1 MASDIGTL
9 LDIIGYYSSTPK
21 PYDIYRSTD
30 FNLSSIIII
39 VTTYFALLLLLTLTP
54 SFTIFCYFYL
64 AMLLHAAVTPC
75 SFVFEL
81 CFSIGLLGPRWPL
94 PLSVDLHLTLLA
106 LYRLVVLSRSLL
118 TPFSSSSLPSYIL
131 AFVCCHIVPSCIA
144 IAIAILHWLTLRTMN
159 PQTITVYVYI
169 VLPILPTLHFLFD
182 VD

>member
-9 LDIIGYYSSTPK
+9 LDIIGYYPSTPK

-54 SFTIFCYFYL
+54 SFTILCYFYL

-81 CFSIGLLGPRWPL
+81 CSRSDSLALLGLYLPL
-94 PLSVDLHLTLLA
+94 PLSVDLHLTLPYLHCIVS
-106 LYRLVVLSRSLL
+106 LSFRVLCSPSLVLVQFQVTYSLSFAV
-118 TPFSSSSLPSYIL
+118 T
-131 AFVCCHIVPSCIA
+131 
-144 IAIAILHWLTLRTMN
+144 
-159 PQTITVYVYI
+159 
-169 VLPILPTLHFLFD
+169 
-182 VD
+182 